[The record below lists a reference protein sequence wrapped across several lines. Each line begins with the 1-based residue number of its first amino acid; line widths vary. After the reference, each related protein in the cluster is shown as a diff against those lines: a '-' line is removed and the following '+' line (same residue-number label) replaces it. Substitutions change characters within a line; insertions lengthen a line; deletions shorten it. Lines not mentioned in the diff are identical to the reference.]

1 MLKRAVAIAKG
12 DVQSVGYRDE
22 VLRIARRLGV
32 TGQVINLRPYDVEI
46 VAEGDEDTLRSFL
59 DRIRIRKYPV
69 FVDDLEV
76 GWEQYSGDFEYFE
89 IKRGEWQ
96 DELFERFDTAGR
108 LLYRTVEL
116 SERSVELSEKTV
128 ELSEKSVELGER
140 SVELS
145 EKTVELGEKSVEL
158 SERSVEL
165 SEKTVELSEK
175 SVELSERSVELG
187 EKSVELSE
195 KTLNVAGKNLGLTE
209 HLVRVGD
216 QMLDKQDRTNE
227 ELSGMHK
234 DMKSYM
240 DQRFNMIEEQILEV
254 RGALKKAGLMG

>member
-1 MLKRAVAIAKG
+1 MLKWAVAVAKG
-12 DVQSVGYRDE
+12 DVQSVGYRDD

-76 GWEQYSGDFEYFE
+76 RWEQYGGDFEYFE

-96 DELFERFDTAGR
+96 DEMLEWFDTACR
-108 LLYRTVEL
+108 LLYCTVEL
-116 SERSVELSEKTV
+116 GER
-128 ELSEKSVELGER
+128 SVELGER
-140 SVELS
+140 SVEL
-145 EKTVELGEKSVEL
+145 G
-158 SERSVEL
+158 
-165 SEKTVELSEK
+165 
-175 SVELSERSVELG
+175 
-187 EKSVELSE
+187 E

-227 ELSGMHK
+227 ELSGIPK
-234 DMKSYM
+234 DVKSDM
-240 DQRFNMIEEQILEV
+240 DQRFNTIEEQILEV